1 MPKALNAKSTDGSRV
16 PMHQN
21 LTDMDFNCKND
32 IIAQFKPM
40 RSQNTKNKKKHCSD
54 TGSRTRLSPV
64 LDMKAADASRYTISD
79 LSKIVSI
86 FN

>member
-1 MPKALNAKSTDGSRV
+1 
-16 PMHQN
+16 
-21 LTDMDFNCKND
+21 MDFNCKND
-32 IIAQFKPM
+32 IIA
-40 RSQNTKNKKKHCSD
+40 RLEATYSQKYQKIKKKYCSD

-79 LSKIVSI
+79 LSKIVFI